1 MKDGASHRRNR
12 PTGIPGRGSC
22 KCKDLEAGRS
32 LAYVKNLRKDDR
44 GREMLEY
51 TGKLARSLKGGVA
64 QSGLCRYSLGTS
76 SEANEAFQ
84 AKDNDGLGWAA
95 GCRK

>member
-51 TGKLARSLKGGVA
+51 TGKLARGFQGVVWH
-64 QSGLCRYSLGTS
+64 GLVCVD
-76 SEANEAFQ
+76 AP
-84 AKDNDGLGWAA
+84 
-95 GCRK
+95 